1 MPAEMTGA
9 DSGSGRGGRGLAR
22 PAPRRA
28 DVPAAPLA
36 DASPRMQQTARNARL
51 LVALYGTD
59 AVLEWQE
66 DEDGNLTWVRVS

>member
-1 MPAEMTGA
+1 
-9 DSGSGRGGRGLAR
+9 
-22 PAPRRA
+22 
-28 DVPAAPLA
+28 
-36 DASPRMQQTARNARL
+36 MQQTARNARL